1 VNDLEATMT
10 MAQPFPGVWLPR
22 DVDMRLSAMLAIGS
36 VDFQYRLD
44 YLNYREAA
52 TSGRIV
58 PGSVR

>member
-1 VNDLEATMT
+1 MT
-10 MAQPFPGVWLPR
+10 MGQPFPGVWLPR

-36 VDFQYRLD
+36 VDVRYRLD